1 MAKIK
6 KIHNMVY
13 SALVDFP
20 SSRGDNFILILKV
33 LENFVT
39 PSMSLEAVMT
49 NHAILGIPSIE
60 TITRC
65 RRKIQAEHPELTN
78 EEIKEIREK
87 EEMEFINYAIDSK
100 Q

>member
-1 MAKIK
+1 MARIA

-13 SALVDFP
+13 GALVDEP
-20 SSRGDNFILILKV
+20 ASRGDDFVLILKV

-39 PSMSLEAVMT
+39 TSMSLEAVMN
-49 NHAILGIPSIE
+49 NHAVLGIPSIE

-87 EEMEFINYAIDSK
+87 EEKEFIDYALDLE